1 MPGYSN
7 NKQVS
12 FSKKALINT
21 TFEDDANAKG
31 QEFEVHRAFSIAKSS
46 SQTFVLDF
54 SALTDKYPYILPL
67 FLNATTGPVE
77 ISTFGVDVYSGGTE
91 IDPVVLNTRKN
102 TDAEG
107 VFKYGVT
114 GYQTTMVDS
123 VAGGNFANQPAGDT
137 VEVISSSADD
147 TTQTATIYGT
157 SSAAVSTLRTE
168 TLDLTG
174 TTVVTSEHDDWQE
187 IYAVE
192 LSAECAGTITVRE
205 GSEDQA
211 ITTITTGNTTAGI
224 TDVLT
229 ANQASYGR
237 VPYHDASGAS
247 TANVC
252 LIGTDSDDE
261 AISSID
267 ALNGT
272 TEEAHGTTEFK
283 TVTRALI
290 GAVASGVDVKIL
302 TSGEQRLLREYVLGS
317 LGAPNSPRAGS
328 SGTLRA
334 LRPTQTAMFYLI
346 AENKDSVNA
355 ATFELGINWI
365 EEPVN

>member
-21 TFEDDANAKG
+21 SFEDDANARG
-31 QEFEVHRAFSIAKSS
+31 QEFEVRRSFSIAKSS

-54 SALTDKYPYILPL
+54 SSLSDKYPYIMPL
-67 FLNATTGPVE
+67 YFNSTTGPIE
-77 ISTFGVDVYSGGTE
+77 ISTFVVDVYSGGTE
-91 IDPVVLNTRKN
+91 IDPINLNTRKN

-107 VFKYGVT
+107 VFKYGPT
-114 GYQTTMVDS
+114 GYQTTMIS
-123 VAGGNFANQPAGDT
+123 TVAGGNFANQPAGDT
-137 VEVISSSADD
+137 IEIVSSSADD
-147 TTQTATIYGT
+147 ITQSVTIYGT

-174 TTVVTSEHDDWQE
+174 TSAVTSEHDDWQE

-205 GSEDQA
+205 GSGDAA

-224 TDVLT
+224 TEVSE

-237 VPYHDASGAS
+237 VPYHDASGVS

-261 AISSID
+261 SISSID

-272 TEEAHGTTEFK
+272 TEEAHGTIEFK
-283 TVTRALI
+283 TVTRVLI
-290 GAVASGVDVKIL
+290 GAVASGVDVTIL

-317 LGAPNSPRAGS
+317 TGAPKSPRAGS
-328 SGTLRA
+328 GGTLRV
-334 LRPTQTAMFYLI
+334 LRPTQTAIFYLI

-355 ATFELGINWI
+355 STFELGINWI
-365 EEPVN
+365 EAPVN